1 MKVRRHAEEQDF
13 GGPVNSLPKRG
24 NPQPTQGRVMM
35 TFRPHSIAAVM
46 LLSTMIYAQSS
57 TPASKPQGSG
67 AAKAAS
73 SYARYPVMSQAAEER
88 ARQLFEM
95 FKAGQAGA
103 IWVTSPAENRKL
115 AENEKKFV
123 ATLGQWKKN
132 LGTETKMVA
141 ETTVPFMLKR
151 ATIYSRLSEFANAKV
166 QVETVIVI
174 DENGDT
180 EAFNVRALPSPPEGH
195 NAGYKDTAK
204 LKLPFSGQWL
214 VSQGGHGVF
223 NNEYQM
229 SDDEQFAI
237 DFVLLKNGSPF
248 EGDSTKNEQF
258 YCFGQPVLAVAD
270 GTVVRVVNDVGDNA
284 PGKPTQDT
292 PQGNMILISHGNNEY
307 SLLTNLEQNSVKLKH
322 GDTVKQGDPVG
333 ECGNS
338 GASVAPKVHFQLQNS
353 ARFPKVESLP
363 AQFVDYIADGK
374 EVAVGEVVKGQMVSN
389 GPAASTPQP
398 PEKK

>member
-1 MKVRRHAEEQDF
+1 
-13 GGPVNSLPKRG
+13 
-24 NPQPTQGRVMM
+24 MM

-57 TPASKPQGSG
+57 SPAAKPQEPS

-73 SYARYPVMSQAAEER
+73 SYTRYPVMSQAAEER
-88 ARQLFEM
+88 ARKLFEM

-103 IWVTSPAENRKL
+103 IWATYPAETRKQSQ
-115 AENEKKFV
+115 EERKFV
-123 ATLGQWKKN
+123 ATLAQLKTK
-132 LGTETKMVA
+132 LGPETKVVA
-141 ETTVPFMLKR
+141 ENTLPYIMKRVTV
-151 ATIYSRLSEFANAKV
+151 YSRLSEFANAKV
-166 QVETVIVI
+166 QLATIVMI
-174 DENGDT
+174 NENGDT
-180 EAFNVRALPSPPEGH
+180 DGFTVRPVPVPPEGH

-204 LKLPFSGQWL
+204 LKLPFSGQWI
-214 VSQGGHGVF
+214 VYQGGHGVF
-223 NNEYQM
+223 NNAYQL
-229 SDDEQFAI
+229 SEDQQFAI
-237 DFVLLKNGSPF
+237 DFVPLKNGSPF
-248 EGDSTKNEQF
+248 EGDGTKNEQF

-270 GTVVRVVNDVGDNA
+270 GSVVRAVNGVGDNA
-284 PGKPTQDT
+284 PGKPSQDA

-307 SLLTNLEQNSVKLKH
+307 SILTNLKQNSVKLKH

-338 GASVAPKVHFQLQNS
+338 GASVAPKVHLQLQNS

-374 EVAVGEVVKGQMVSN
+374 PVAVGEVVKGQIVSN